1 MSKVSFGKLG
11 LTKNTSTKIIKYKE
25 QEIEVRQYLPV
36 SEKLDLISKVI
47 NLSSDGN
54 DDFANP
60 IKVTIYATLEII
72 KTYCNISFT
81 EKQLEDVCKA
91 YDLFVSNGLSSV
103 IFAAIP
109 AEELNELLTGIEDS
123 INSIY
128 NYRNSA
134 MGILS
139 IIANDYSNLHLD
151 AETIKNNIGNPDNL
165 ALLRDILT
173 KLG

>member
-1 MSKVSFGKLG
+1 MPKVSFGKLG

-25 QEIEVRQYLPV
+25 QEIEVKQYLPV
-36 SEKLDLISKVI
+36 NEKLDLISKVI

-54 DDFANP
+54 DNFANP
-60 IKVTIYATLEII
+60 IKVTIYTTLEII
-72 KTYCNISFT
+72 KTYCNINFT
-81 EKQLEDVCKA
+81 EKQLEDVCKT
-91 YDLFVSNGLSSV
+91 YDLFAGNGLSSV

-123 INSIY
+123 INSVY

-134 MGILS
+134 MGILDMVQS
-139 IIANDYSNLHLD
+139 DYDGMNLD
-151 AETIKNNIGNPDNL
+151 AQNIHAAIADPENL
-165 ALLRDILT
+165 ALLKNVMT